1 MATRNSNIAKPS
13 SNSLVLFNWFWAS
26 TTTVAVDCIDFSE
39 RGSAIVGALAS
50 NGSVTGRPQVASL
63 LYLLFSEMST
73 PAAEGIQALSGL
85 SLSSSGNEAR
95 SNETQQGSVNL
106 FQDSQ
111 HLSIGTMTT
120 TVVSG
125 NCTYNVT
132 VVKQETSGTLPQEA
146 PEITPQDIVAWLK
159 APDFLPIYEKALRQ
173 RLYNT
178 GTWFIESEEFRQLVE
193 GQGVIVWGTGMPGTG
208 KTVLSSFSLQ
218 YLRQIFQGHEDV
230 AVVGAYIRYTE
241 QPPLRDIFAGL
252 LSQLVKNHT
261 CAYHYMKHV
270 YTSGNQN
277 NDLPE
282 IDMVRAFQEVV
293 RLLSKVFLIID
304 GLDEADNAV
313 KDGLLKLIP
322 WLGCNVLITSRPL
335 DLYAHHLPHALYVS
349 IQAHT
354 EDIDH
359 FVEETIKSNSRLKAI
374 LRGKTALKEQL
385 KLCVRET
392 SKGMFLVARLQM
404 DGVLEKGRS
413 VSTLLKALDQL
424 PSGVDEMYEHTLERI
439 NAQPDE
445 DVSIAHRVFIWL
457 LYSTRNLS
465 LLELQHAL
473 AVSFEDEAYDPIDI
487 IPGSMILSMCGG
499 FVTVEEKGE
508 KEGESDEYG
517 NRSYLRFIHYTT
529 HDFLKTVVFF
539 KFPSPHSYL
548 AVTCL
553 IYLRQLGG
561 KLQEWEREEDED
573 PALGLYFESNPFLS
587 YADTNWGKHAAKSK
601 DNGPLHPFI
610 QTFLTGCARHD
621 GLYNHKF
628 AGEETSNGPSFRAT
642 PLHLAAMYGL
652 VDVINAK
659 VLPYAPLPQEFGGE
673 TPFHYA
679 AQFNQ
684 PLALK
689 ALRGQYTGVNAV
701 SEGGKTALMLAQKHG
716 HEECVQTL
724 VSTRVNADRLA
735 RSAREWHREAE
746 SKYQHAL
753 EPQWDEALE
762 TKKEPDIVGRKQGL
776 RENEANLGRLERRA
790 REAEARE
797 MKAREAEAREMR
809 VREAMARAMKHQHK
823 RTAEEAELNRQDE
836 EIKPQW
842 QNTAGSESP
851 SMSSS
856 KASPALHSDRR
867 QPQAWGPSIPA
878 PAPSQ
883 APQQRYDVNTPSV
896 AVEVNDLEPDEQWKA
911 DLRNRIAHD
920 QEGMKAT
927 ALRQYEDGVRLYPRS
942 KKSLEAEYTTVLRDI
957 EAVAREQFDQAL
969 MRERMEKRFRAGL
982 EIPPFWMNMLQN
994 KQAALFAGFQR
1005 EKMAKDGE
1013 GEEIQGPPTEPTI
1026 PQGSGNNRSIPTA
1039 LYELPPLPVELPP
1052 PPTSAPPE
1060 EVWVPNFPPM
1070 STSRR
1075 GGKTLNPTSPRNLD
1089 RGDPTRTSAW
1099 KARPWG
1105 SRSLQQSQSQPQDD
1119 DDESGVPLSKTP
1131 PRASAR
1137 LSPWSAGG
1145 GGEGQGRSMSAAR
1158 LTSVESPPAMSKK
1171 RTPRSP
1177 SNFPVADSAGPLPAW
1192 QTWNLTPEKGSST
1205 TSWSPNLNLKYT
1217 SASSLT
1223 SRHPALKPIT
1233 KETKTPETPD
1243 VEDWQSKQDEYVRQ
1257 QQEEFRQEQERQA
1270 MPDVQ
1275 RKAGVEG

>member
-1 MATRNSNIAKPS
+1 
-13 SNSLVLFNWFWAS
+13 
-26 TTTVAVDCIDFSE
+26 
-39 RGSAIVGALAS
+39 
-50 NGSVTGRPQVASL
+50 
-63 LYLLFSEMST
+63 MST

-132 VVKQETSGTLPQEA
+132 VVKQETSSTLPQEA
-146 PEITPQDIVAWLK
+146 PGITPQDIVAWLK
-159 APDFLPIYEKALRQ
+159 GPDFLRIYEEALRQ

-178 GTWFIESEEFRQLVE
+178 GTWFVESEQFRQLVE

-208 KTVLSSFSLQ
+208 KTVLSSFSLES
-218 YLRQIFQGHEDV
+218 LRQIFQGHEGV

-270 YTSGNQN
+270 YTSGKQN

-282 IDMVRAFQEVV
+282 IDMVRAFQDVV

-374 LRGKTALKEQL
+374 LRGKSALKEQL
-385 KLCVRET
+385 KLRVRET

-424 PSGVDEMYEHTLERI
+424 PSGVDEMYKHTLERI

-457 LYSTRNLS
+457 LYSSRNLS

-487 IPGSMILSMCGG
+487 VPGSMILSMCGG

-573 PALGLYFESNPFLS
+573 LAFGLYFESNPFLS
-587 YADTNWGKHAAKSK
+587 YADTNWGVHAAKSQ
-601 DNGPLHPFI
+601 GTGLLHPFI

-659 VLPYAPLPQEFGGE
+659 VLPYAPLPREFGGE

-716 HEECVQTL
+716 HEECVETL
-724 VSTRVNADRLA
+724 ISTGVDADKQQRQN
-735 RSAREWHREAE
+735 SARW
-746 SKYQHAL
+746 
-753 EPQWDEALE
+753 
-762 TKKEPDIVGRKQGL
+762 
-776 RENEANLGRLERRA
+776 
-790 REAEARE
+790 
-797 MKAREAEAREMR
+797 
-809 VREAMARAMKHQHK
+809 
-823 RTAEEAELNRQDE
+823 
-836 EIKPQW
+836 
-842 QNTAGSESP
+842 GS
-851 SMSSS
+851 
-856 KASPALHSDRR
+856 A
-867 QPQAWGPSIPA
+867 
-878 PAPSQ
+878 
-883 APQQRYDVNTPSV
+883 
-896 AVEVNDLEPDEQWKA
+896 
-911 DLRNRIAHD
+911 
-920 QEGMKAT
+920 
-927 ALRQYEDGVRLYPRS
+927 
-942 KKSLEAEYTTVLRDI
+942 
-957 EAVAREQFDQAL
+957 
-969 MRERMEKRFRAGL
+969 
-982 EIPPFWMNMLQN
+982 
-994 KQAALFAGFQR
+994 
-1005 EKMAKDGE
+1005 
-1013 GEEIQGPPTEPTI
+1013 
-1026 PQGSGNNRSIPTA
+1026 
-1039 LYELPPLPVELPP
+1039 
-1052 PPTSAPPE
+1052 
-1060 EVWVPNFPPM
+1060 
-1070 STSRR
+1070 
-1075 GGKTLNPTSPRNLD
+1075 
-1089 RGDPTRTSAW
+1089 RTSAM
-1099 KARPWG
+1099 
-1105 SRSLQQSQSQPQDD
+1105 
-1119 DDESGVPLSKTP
+1119 
-1131 PRASAR
+1131 SAKI
-1137 LSPWSAGG
+1137 PFGAGG
-1145 GGEGQGRSMSAAR
+1145 FVPGSTPS
-1158 LTSVESPPAMSKK
+1158 SPP
-1171 RTPRSP
+1171 TRSP
-1177 SNFPVADSAGPLPAW
+1177 STFPTDRAGGPPAW
-1192 QTWNLTPEKGSST
+1192 QTWVRVLP
-1205 TSWSPNLNLKYT
+1205 LL
-1217 SASSLT
+1217 
-1223 SRHPALKPIT
+1223 
-1233 KETKTPETPD
+1233 
-1243 VEDWQSKQDEYVRQ
+1243 RQ
-1257 QQEEFRQEQERQA
+1257 QCRISLGQ
-1270 MPDVQ
+1270 
-1275 RKAGVEG
+1275 G